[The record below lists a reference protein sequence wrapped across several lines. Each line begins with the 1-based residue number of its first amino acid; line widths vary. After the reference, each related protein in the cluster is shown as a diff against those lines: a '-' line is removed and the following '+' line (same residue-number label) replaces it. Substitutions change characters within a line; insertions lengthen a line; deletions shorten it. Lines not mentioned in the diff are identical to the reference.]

1 MTARIATT
9 RTRGRTWQRIRAQVL
24 FDEPLCRACM
34 ACGRVTA
41 AAEVDHIKPLHAG
54 GTDARENLQ
63 SLCASCHADK
73 SAAELGHERREVV
86 GLDGWPA
93 DGGRV
98 ECTGLGR
105 PAAAGRGGD
114 AQDWCGRVLTGMLP
128 QQTRSA
134 TFQGVR
140 MRTRAGDGRG

>member
-1 MTARIATT
+1 MTSRIATT

-63 SLCASCHADK
+63 ALCASCHADK

-93 DGGRV
+93 AD
-98 ECTGLGR
+98 
-105 PAAAGRGGD
+105 GRGGS
-114 AQDWCGRVLTGMLP
+114 AQVWGIRGVNRQAP
-128 QQTRSA
+128 SA
-134 TFQGVR
+134 NSIGHLSGG
-140 MRTRAGDGRG
+140 ANAHARG